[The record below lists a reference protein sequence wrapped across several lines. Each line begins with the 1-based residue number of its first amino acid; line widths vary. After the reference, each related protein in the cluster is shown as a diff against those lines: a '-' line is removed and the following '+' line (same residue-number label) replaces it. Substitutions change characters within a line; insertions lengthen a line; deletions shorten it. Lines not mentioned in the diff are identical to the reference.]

1 MRYDEFKDTGY
12 RPPELGDNGKPP
24 YQIVFD
30 HDFESKI
37 IRVLMPGFAVNGT
50 YFVIVENDNDK
61 ASFTIMRPCTSPN
74 YHIICYTFQTQY
86 KPMYTH
92 LNVVSYPRYP
102 GKDPVTL
109 TPMILEKK
117 IPKDG
122 SNGFD
127 KQIVIYAALAQVA
140 L

>member
-1 MRYDEFKDTGY
+1 MRKF
-12 RPPELGDNGKPP
+12 
-24 YQIVFD
+24 
-30 HDFESKI
+30 
-37 IRVLMPGFAVNGT
+37 VLPGF
-50 YFVIVENDNDK
+50 
-61 ASFTIMRPCTSPN
+61 TSERTMIL
-74 YHIICYTFQTQY
+74 YLSVFKTQY

-127 KQIVIYAALAQVA
+127 KQIVIYAALAQVVF
-140 L
+140 

>member
-1 MRYDEFKDTGY
+1 
-12 RPPELGDNGKPP
+12 
-24 YQIVFD
+24 
-30 HDFESKI
+30 
-37 IRVLMPGFAVNGT
+37 
-50 YFVIVENDNDK
+50 
-61 ASFTIMRPCTSPN
+61 
-74 YHIICYTFQTQY
+74 
-86 KPMYTH
+86 MYTH

-127 KQIVIYAALAQVA
+127 KQIVIYAALAQVVFQIGGIVFA
-140 L
+140 H

>member
-1 MRYDEFKDTGY
+1 
-12 RPPELGDNGKPP
+12 
-24 YQIVFD
+24 
-30 HDFESKI
+30 
-37 IRVLMPGFAVNGT
+37 
-50 YFVIVENDNDK
+50 
-61 ASFTIMRPCTSPN
+61 
-74 YHIICYTFQTQY
+74 
-86 KPMYTH
+86 MYTH

-127 KQIVIYAALAQVA
+127 KQIVIYAALAQVRF
-140 L
+140 

>member
-1 MRYDEFKDTGY
+1 
-12 RPPELGDNGKPP
+12 
-24 YQIVFD
+24 
-30 HDFESKI
+30 
-37 IRVLMPGFAVNGT
+37 
-50 YFVIVENDNDK
+50 
-61 ASFTIMRPCTSPN
+61 
-74 YHIICYTFQTQY
+74 
-86 KPMYTH
+86 MYTH

-127 KQIVIYAALAQVA
+127 KQIVIYAALAQVVFPISA
-140 L
+140 TASAPSTCSAFITNFSRENTQFYMQMCGQKSLDH

>member
-1 MRYDEFKDTGY
+1 
-12 RPPELGDNGKPP
+12 
-24 YQIVFD
+24 
-30 HDFESKI
+30 
-37 IRVLMPGFAVNGT
+37 
-50 YFVIVENDNDK
+50 
-61 ASFTIMRPCTSPN
+61 
-74 YHIICYTFQTQY
+74 
-86 KPMYTH
+86 MYTH

-127 KQIVIYAALAQVA
+127 KQIVIYAALAQVVFQTVFA
-140 L
+140 H